1 MTLPEPLVLTLGR
14 QPLSGLVA
22 ALRRA
27 GVRLNAYAE
36 ELLAGGSVGV
46 APESIPVR
54 VEVHSVG
61 ALCWAE
67 GAPLDPMLR
76 DVVAQGLAPCPL
88 EVALLLRLAWREQP
102 VSPRITVASAR
113 AHSDEA
119 APRGF
124 YLRDDADGC
133 WLRAYV
139 ASDDWVMGPEERLAL
154 LRPWSPRRNTQSIR
168 TSSQKPIQ

>member
-1 MTLPEPLVLTLGR
+1 MTLPPPVVLTLGR
-14 QPLSGLVA
+14 EPLSGLVA

-27 GVRLNAYAE
+27 GVRFNAYAE
-36 ELLAGGSVGV
+36 DLLGGERVGV

-61 ALCWAE
+61 ALGWAE
-67 GAPLDPMLR
+67 GAPLDQVLR
-76 DVVAQGLAPCPL
+76 DVADRGLDPCPL

-113 AHSDEA
+113 AHPDEA
-119 APRGF
+119 VPRGF

-139 ASDDWVMGPEERLAL
+139 ASDDWVMGAEERLAL
-154 LRPWSPRRNTQSIR
+154 LRRGSP
-168 TSSQKPIQ
+168 